1 MDRIRGCGHV
11 GRDHTRSQTGSFLTC
26 GLAKIHL
33 RISMTTL
40 IACVEL
46 LQVGKSFQRTAAS
59 TENRPVRSR
68 T

>member
-1 MDRIRGCGHV
+1 LDAEEADQVELCLAKTHQRIR
-11 GRDHTRSQTGSFLTC
+11 
-26 GLAKIHL
+26 A
-33 RISMTTL
+33 TTL

-46 LQVGKSFQRTAAS
+46 LEAGKPFQRTAAS